1 MPSFNDKKKKRAYL
15 AYLAAKIIL
24 DSEEISFKLAKKKA
38 AKQANLLKKTLLP
51 SDDEIRFHLQS
62 QRSMFKNE
70 NEKDK
75 IQATDL
81 IELLLLIMEPFLEFN
96 ISLTGPMVNGKE
108 NPSKEINFHAYTDDQ
123 KKLEYLLIDRD
134 YKFSIADRK
143 FWFGG
148 CIRQIPTYIVESDV
162 LSFNI
167 STFPGKTIRQKIKKN
182 PNGEFI
188 LIAGFEK
195 LKYMSNKQ
203 S

>member
-1 MPSFNDKKKKRAYL
+1 MKIFKNQYACALCEESFSTGSSLVCHVQSKCVPIKPSHA
-15 AYLAAKIIL
+15 
-24 DSEEISFKLAKKKA
+24 
-38 AKQANLLKKTLLP
+38 
-51 SDDEIRFHLQS
+51 
-62 QRSMFKNE
+62 KNE
-70 NEKDK
+70 NGKDK
-75 IQATDL
+75 TQVTDL
-81 IELLLLIMEPFLEFN
+81 IELLLLVMEPFLEFN

-148 CIRQIPTYIVESDV
+148 CMRQIPTYIVESDV

-167 STFPGKTIRQKIKKN
+167 STFSGKTIRQKIKKN

>member
-1 MPSFNDKKKKRAYL
+1 MPNFNDNQKKREYL

-24 DSEEISFKLAKKKA
+24 NSEEISFKLAKKKA

-62 QRSMFKNE
+62 QRSIFKNE
-70 NEKDK
+70 NGEDK
-75 IQATDL
+75 TQGTEL
-81 IELLLLIMEPFLEFN
+81 IELLLLVMEPFLEFN
-96 ISLTGPMVNGKE
+96 ISLTGPMVEGKE

-143 FWFGG
+143 FWFSG
-148 CIRQIPTYIVESDV
+148 CIRKIPTYIVETNA

-167 STFPGKTIRQKIKKN
+167 SMFSRKTIRQKIKNN

-195 LKYMSNKQ
+195 LKYLSNKQ